1 MEICKWKL
9 IERKKKNVKRT
20 KQAYVFKSY
29 ASSNNVE
36 ILNSSNPEMQL
47 KDNES
52 AIKSKLKKLLSGIK
66 RILIRDNISF
76 SA

>member
-1 MEICKWKL
+1 MNE
-9 IERKKKNVKRT
+9 KKNVKRT
-20 KQAYVFKSY
+20 KQAHVFKSY
-29 ASSNNVE
+29 ATSNNVE

>member
-1 MEICKWKL
+1 
-9 IERKKKNVKRT
+9 
-20 KQAYVFKSY
+20 
-29 ASSNNVE
+29 
-36 ILNSSNPEMQL
+36 MQL